1 MKQYSALLFIILF
14 ILSANL
20 SSQNRWS
27 ISDDGGI
34 TWNIKS
40 NDAHTDHIEMS
51 GKQIAVILTYGT
63 DKDGFLVSNKRLVF
77 PMLRTIPNDTHGSLI
92 HEWGA
97 DVEPIIKV
105 NGNKIKERVETIY
118 LKGIWKS
125 TSDIGGNATLE
136 REFSPS
142 MNLPFAVE
150 KYTIRNNSDKDIKV
164 DIENLEKISRT
175 HKENGAYGSYEIKTQ
190 TQNSGIYTIKPN
202 ETTSFSVIYSARR
215 VTTPPFKYV
224 NVDEEIERR
233 TEFVDLMFNNVQFI
247 SPDTVLNR
255 MFDFAKIRAMESI
268 YDTKGGLVHGPG
280 GGRYYAAIW
289 ANDQAEYAN
298 PLFAYTGYSTAI
310 ESAMV
315 SWKWFAKYMNAEYKP
330 IPSSIIAEGDSY
342 WNGAGD
348 RGDQAMI
355 AYGAARF
362 ALALGDKEAAK
373 EIWSLIEWCIE
384 YSKRKIN
391 SDGVVA
397 SDSDELEGRFP
408 AGDANLCTSS
418 LFYDALISAIYLGKD
433 LNVPDKQLKEYE
445 NLAKELRKNINSF
458 FGANV
463 QGFDTYRYYEGNDIL
478 RSWICMPLTVDIF
491 DRALGTIDALFSPHL
506 WTKDGLLTAAGDK
519 TFWDRSTLYGLRGA
533 FAAGATAKALPF
545 FIDYSN
551 RRLLGEHVPYA
562 VEAWPEGNQRHLSAE
577 SALYCRVV
585 TEGLFGFRP
594 TGLNSFSITPQLP
607 QSWESMEL
615 NNVVAFGG
623 KSISIKVSAT
633 TKGIKTV
640 ISVNGKQI
648 LSHTGK
654 NGQKIECKLK
664 S

>member
-1 MKQYSALLFIILF
+1 MKHYLILLSILF
-14 ILSANL
+14 ILSTSL

-27 ISDDGGI
+27 MTEDGGI
-34 TWNIKS
+34 IWNVKD
-40 NDAHTDHIEMS
+40 NDVHADHVEMS
-51 GKQIAVILTYGT
+51 GKQISVILTYGA
-63 DKDGFLVSNKRLVF
+63 DKDGFLISSKNLVF
-77 PMLRTIPNDTHGSLI
+77 PKLRTVPNDTHASLM
-92 HEWGA
+92 HTWGT
-97 DVEPIIKV
+97 DVEPIIRV
-105 NGNKIKERVETIY
+105 NGRKVKEKVKSIY

-125 TSDIGGNATLE
+125 VSDIGQNCTLE
-136 REFSPS
+136 RELTPS
-142 MNLPFAVE
+142 VNFMFAVE
-150 KYTIRNNSDKDIKV
+150 KYSLKNGSDKDIKV
-164 DIENLEKISRT
+164 DVENLEKIMRT
-175 HKENGAYGSYEIKTQ
+175 HKENGVYGSYEIRTN
-190 TQNSGIYTIKPN
+190 TQNAGVYTVKPN
-202 ETTSFSVIYSARR
+202 ETVSFSVIYSARKS
-215 VTTPPFKYV
+215 TTPQLTYV
-224 NVDEEIERR
+224 NVEEEFSKRM
-233 TEFVDLMFNNVQFI
+233 EFVDLMFQNIRFN
-247 SPDTVLNR
+247 SPDPVLNR

-268 YDTKGGLVHGPG
+268 YDTKNGLVHGPG

-298 PLFAYTGYSTAI
+298 PFFAYTGYNNAI
-310 ESAMV
+310 ESAIV
-315 SWKWFAKYMNAEYKP
+315 SWKWFAKYMNPEYKP

-362 ALALGDKEAAK
+362 ALALGDREKAM
-373 EIWSLIEWCIE
+373 EIWPLIEWCIE

-391 SDGVVA
+391 ENGVVA

-418 LFYDALISAIYLGKD
+418 LLYDALLSAIYLGKD
-433 LNVPDKQLKEYE
+433 LGIPDKKLNEYKTM
-445 NLAKELRKNINSF
+445 ASELHKNINSF

-463 QGFDTYRYYEGNDIL
+463 QGYETYRYYEGNDIL
-478 RSWICMPLTVDIF
+478 RSWICIPLTVDIF
-491 DRALGTIDALFSPHL
+491 ERASGTIDALFSPLL

-577 SALYCRVV
+577 SALYCRIV

-607 QSWESMEL
+607 EGWDNMEL
-615 NNVVAFGG
+615 NNIIAFGN
-623 KSISIKVSAT
+623 KSIDINVSAT
-633 TKGIKTV
+633 AKGIKTD
-640 ISVNGKQI
+640 ITVNGKRLKSQ
-648 LSHTGK
+648 TGK

-664 S
+664 D